1 MPKQLPV
8 PIQRSEYDRLL
19 PVEKMH
25 YDMLTNKEGYDF
37 AQSKTTVRVSPQF
50 FVTIPDPPRGYD
62 PAQGRGGGKFY
73 APAEGKVVYVEKDAE
88 GNVTYTER
96 EYPARTVHF
105 RNAAELQQELDRRR
119 VQGEFSRGRDGLFGL
134 VPFDIYQQKEAT
146 ARVEAEIDKL
156 GPGAARGLDDDVRNP
171 ELIKDS
177 DPVGDALPEPEQVK
191 EREEVP
197 DKPVTESKDVA
208 ADITET
214 QRLERDK
221 KAQAEGRAE
230 TTDTSRRAT
239 PAAKRAKS
247 RPPEDKAESSPPDVG
262 DVVKDPALPKQERKD
277 PEKEPSPPEDEPAS
291 DEELKK
297 IQRELDEKDVFD
309 QLQQAL
315 QPVKEEEPRAELI
328 AAATG
333 APQRGALS
341 ARDPEALPEPTDDPD
356 LLVEL
361 AEGPEDPPM
370 VEAEA
375 VDELPVTQPPTLPE
389 EPVDIDVELEQEDT
403 PSAEEIES
411 FAADTIGMEYL
422 RGAFVEFAR
431 YAYDPSSPLDR
442 RRMDFL
448 AKFLQD
454 AQFPQGDERALVARK
469 AFDRMKAQS
478 VEQMKEG

>member
-1 MPKQLPV
+1 
-8 PIQRSEYDRLL
+8 
-19 PVEKMH
+19 MH

-37 AQSKTTVRVSPQF
+37 DQSKTTVRVSPQF
-50 FVTIPDPPRGYD
+50 FVTVPDPPKGYD
-62 PAQGRGGGKFY
+62 PAQGKGGGKFH

-197 DKPVTESKDVA
+197 DKPVKESKDVA

-239 PAAKRAKS
+239 PATKRAKS

-262 DVVKDPALPKQERKD
+262 DVVKDPALPKRERKD

-315 QPVKEEEPRAELI
+315 QPVEEEEPRAELI

-389 EPVDIDVELEQEDT
+389 EPVDVDAELEQEDT
-403 PSAEEIES
+403 PSAEEIKS
-411 FAADTIGMEYL
+411 FAADTIGEPGGMEYL

-448 AKFLQD
+448 AKFLRD

>member
-1 MPKQLPV
+1 MLF
-8 PIQRSEYDRLL
+8 RS
-19 PVEKMH
+19 
-25 YDMLTNKEGYDF
+25 
-37 AQSKTTVRVSPQF
+37 
-50 FVTIPDPPRGYD
+50 
-62 PAQGRGGGKFY
+62 
-73 APAEGKVVYVEKDAE
+73 
-88 GNVTYTER
+88 
-96 EYPARTVHF
+96 
-105 RNAAELQQELDRRR
+105 
-119 VQGEFSRGRDGLFGL
+119 
-134 VPFDIYQQKEAT
+134 
-146 ARVEAEIDKL
+146 
-156 GPGAARGLDDDVRNP
+156 
-171 ELIKDS
+171 
-177 DPVGDALPEPEQVK
+177 
-191 EREEVP
+191 
-197 DKPVTESKDVA
+197 
-208 ADITET
+208 
-214 QRLERDK
+214 
-221 KAQAEGRAE
+221 AE

-239 PAAKRAKS
+239 PATKRAKS

-262 DVVKDPALPKQERKD
+262 DVVKDPALPKRERKD

-315 QPVKEEEPRAELI
+315 QPVEEEEPRTELI

-389 EPVDIDVELEQEDT
+389 EPVDVDVELEQEDT

-411 FAADTIGMEYL
+411 FAADTIGEPGGMEYL

-431 YAYDPSSPLDR
+431 YAYNPASPLDR